1 MHQLVI
7 IYASVSEQYNYVC
20 VCFSSTALTEEKRRI
35 ENRVTT
41 LEEDLEEEQMNN
53 ETTVE
58 KARKAQQQADALT
71 QEVASLQSNYNQ
83 SESNRSALE
92 KQVHIV
98 CVCDCHLCFGYVG

>member
-1 MHQLVI
+1 
-7 IYASVSEQYNYVC
+7 
-20 VCFSSTALTEEKRRI
+20 
-35 ENRVTT
+35 
-41 LEEDLEEEQMNN
+41 MNN
-53 ETTVE
+53 ETTLE

-98 CVCDCHLCFGYVG
+98 CVCVIVISVLDMQVKELRERLEEAENAGVRKMKAHLAAMESRVVSLEEERDTAQKLVKHTA